1 MHELSIAHSLV
12 ELAQQHLPPGEVRV
26 LAVDVRI
33 GALAGV
39 VGDALAFCY
48 GIATEGTALHGSTL
62 RLHHQPVV
70 LHCAVCE
77 ADRELEGPFVLR
89 CPVCATPSAA
99 LTHGRELELM
109 SIEYD
114 PAEDGPP

>member
-12 ELAQQHLPPGEVRV
+12 ELAQQHLPPGQVRV

-48 GIATEGTALHGSTL
+48 DIATEGTALQGSIL
-62 RLHHQPVV
+62 RLQHVPVAI
-70 LHCAVCE
+70 HCAVCQ
-77 ADRELEGPFVLR
+77 ADRELEGPLVLR
-89 CPVCATPSAA
+89 CPVCATPSGAV
-99 LTHGRELELM
+99 TQGRELDLV

-114 PAEDGPP
+114 TPEDGPP